1 MGGLA
6 REIAKST
13 VLIVDDVPQNLHIAE
28 AILGKDG
35 YRIVKAES
43 GPEALALASS
53 REIDLVLLDIMMPEL
68 DGFSVAK
75 ELKENDATAD
85 IPLIFLTARN
95 DTESITKGFELGAVD
110 YITKPFRGEELRM
123 RVRTH
128 LRLRHTQREL
138 REANAAKD
146 KFFSIIA
153 HDLRSPFTALVGMAQ
168 YLAGGIDKLDPA
180 TAKELL
186 EGMHKSSK
194 NAFNLLENLLEWSR
208 VQTGR
213 VPMQPKDV
221 DLYELLEE
229 SRALLQVNREN
240 KELTIENKLQK
251 GEVAWADENAVHTIF
266 RNLLSNAI
274 KFTPK
279 GGIITVYG
287 RRMKNRVAIMIKDTG
302 TGMNSETM
310 EKLFRIDRRSSTQG
324 TEKEKGSGL
333 GLILCKEFVE
343 RNFGELSVESEP
355 GKGTL
360 FSFTLPINSAAASA
374 AAAENAQAE
383 ARA

>member
-1 MGGLA
+1 MGDLA
-6 REIAKST
+6 REIPKST
-13 VLIVDDVPQNLHIAE
+13 VLIVDDVSQNLHIAE

-35 YRIVKAES
+35 YRIVKAEN
-43 GPEALALASS
+43 GLEALELVSA
-53 REIDLVLLDIMMPEL
+53 RKVDLVLLDIMMPEV

-75 ELKENDATAD
+75 KLKEKDDTAN
-85 IPLIFLTARN
+85 IPIIFLTARN

-123 RVRTH
+123 RVKTH

-213 VPMQPKDV
+213 MPMHPKKV
-221 DLYELLEE
+221 DLHEILEE
-229 SRALLQVNREN
+229 NLALFQVNIEN
-240 KELTIENKLQK
+240 KELTVENELHEKE
-251 GEVAWADENAVHTIF
+251 EVWADENAVQTIF

-279 GGIITVYG
+279 GGVISVYG
-287 RRMKNRVAIMIKDTG
+287 RRMKNRVAIMVKDTG
-302 TGMNSETM
+302 TGMDSETM
-310 EKLFRIDRRSSTQG
+310 EKIFRIDRRSTSQG

-343 RNFGELSVESEP
+343 RNHGELSVESEP

-360 FSFTLPINSAAASA
+360 FSFTLPINSAAAGA
-374 AAAENAQAE
+374 AAAENAEAQA
-383 ARA
+383 